1 MTTGLP
7 EFFKYNLWANLRL
20 LDSCA
25 HLSDAQLD
33 STINGTFGSVRDTL
47 MHMLASEE
55 GYTQRFDFT
64 GPAPT
69 PQLKELTT
77 FPGFGEL
84 RRRAE
89 RSGKELIAISEQ
101 SDLSQVLH
109 LDEGT
114 YDAQIIIVLIQAI
127 NHGID
132 HRSQISTLLTQQD
145 ITPPD
150 LDGWSYNDA
159 TY

>member
-7 EFFKYNLWANLRL
+7 DFFKYNLWANLRL
-20 LDSCA
+20 LDACT

-33 STINGTFGSVRDTL
+33 ATTRGTFGSVRETL
-47 MHMLASEE
+47 MHLFAAEE
-55 GYTQRFDFT
+55 GYARHFNFT
-64 GPAPT
+64 GTVPT
-69 PQLKELTT
+69 PRLKELIT
-77 FPGFGEL
+77 FAGFDEL

-89 RSGKELIAISEQ
+89 RSGKELIAVAEQ
-101 SDLSQVLH
+101 GELNQILY

-114 YDAQIIIVLIQAI
+114 YEAPVIVVLIQAI

-132 HRSQISTLLTQQD
+132 HRSQIATLLSQQD
-145 ITPPD
+145 IEPPD

-159 TY
+159 MH